1 MVETIALS
9 SAALD
14 EYGEVLSLPE
24 FCLACRVEPD
34 FVQVL
39 IDEGLISARLHDD
52 GLRFGS
58 LEIVRVRRVR
68 RLQRDFEA
76 SLPATALM
84 LDLLDEIE
92 RLRTAMRCAG
102 IVEAT

>member
-1 MVETIALS
+1 MVESIVLS
-9 SAALD
+9 SATLD
-14 EYGEVLSLPE
+14 EHGEVLGLTE

-39 IDEGLISARLHDD
+39 IDEGLIAARRDDD

-58 LEIVRVRRVR
+58 LEIVRVRRIR

-92 RLRTAMRCAG
+92 RLRTVVRCAG
-102 IVEAT
+102 VAERT

>member
-1 MVETIALS
+1 MVEAIALA

-14 EYGEVLSLPE
+14 ENGEVLSLNE

-39 IDEGLISARLHDD
+39 IQEGVITARPHPA
-52 GLRFGS
+52 GPRFGS
-58 LEIVRVRRVR
+58 IEIVRVRRLR

-76 SLPATALM
+76 SVPAAGLM
-84 LDLLDEIE
+84 LDLLDEID
-92 RLRTAMRCAG
+92 RLRTALQCAG
-102 IVEAT
+102 VAEKY

>member
-1 MVETIALS
+1 MVEAIALS
-9 SAALD
+9 SAILD
-14 EYGEVLSLPE
+14 ENGEVLSLAE

-34 FVQVL
+34 FVHVL
-39 IDEGLISARLHDD
+39 IDEGLIAARRHDD

-58 LEIVRVRRVR
+58 LEIVRVRRIR

-102 IVEAT
+102 VAEGS